1 MAHRHDSLFEAI
13 DNTVGNAKAS
23 KMYRL
28 LEIGVYD
35 GNNAVKMIKHAK
47 SRGRSIVGYWGVD
60 LFEDLTPEKSREE
73 MSKIKLPPN
82 IMEVRRR
89 IGQTNAIATVIIG
102 DSSRII
108 EEEAGGRMPHMDVI
122 FVDGGHSLETICSD
136 WMAIQELVHDKTHIV
151 LDDYYRNRDDFG
163 CARLADFLA
172 TDPAY
177 KVDVGAHV
185 DEPGNG
191 LRISS
196 VTVTKVPGVKPLP
209 IPNSVRGKPNWDD
222 APKLLPDPRVDFVKE
237 VLPPV
242 PVTDPAVIKA
252 MEGKEGPVEIK
263 AADPIFKPADG
274 KQHVYEINKE
284 GVRELSEMELQSIS
298 ADDVGK
304 VEDVL
309 GMAHEQHLMD
319 SYNKATAL
327 DEVKPLNDKT
337 PGE

>member
-1 MAHRHDSLFEAI
+1 MANRHDAVFEAI
-13 DNTVGNAKAS
+13 DNTVGNAKVS
-23 KMYRL
+23 KMYRM

-60 LFEDLTPEKSREE
+60 LFEDLTPEKSKEE
-73 MSKIKLPPN
+73 MSKTKLPPN
-82 IMEVRRR
+82 VMEVRRK
-89 IGQTNAIATVIIG
+89 ISQTNAIATVIKG

-108 EEEAGGRMPHMDVI
+108 EEEAGGRMPQMDII
-122 FVDGGHSLETICSD
+122 FVDGGHSLGTICGD
-136 WMAIQELVHDKTHIV
+136 WEAIQELIHDKTHIV

-163 CARLADFLA
+163 CARLVDFLA

-177 KVDVGAHV
+177 KVEIGSHV

-196 VTVTKVPGVKPLP
+196 VTVTPVPGVKPLP

-222 APKLLPDPRVDFVKE
+222 APKLFPDPRVDFAKE

-252 MEGKEGPVEIK
+252 MEGKDGPVVIDKETEEILSDPATPALMAA
-263 AADPIFKPADG
+263 AADDIKHGRLTDHEEV
-274 KQHVYEINKE
+274 KK
-284 GVRELSEMELQSIS
+284 ELQTIS
-298 ADDVGK
+298 SEEVGH
-304 VEDVL
+304 VENIL
-309 GMAHEQHLMD
+309 GNMNEAI
-319 SYNKATAL
+319 AL
-327 DEVKPLNDKT
+327 DEVKPFKVHT